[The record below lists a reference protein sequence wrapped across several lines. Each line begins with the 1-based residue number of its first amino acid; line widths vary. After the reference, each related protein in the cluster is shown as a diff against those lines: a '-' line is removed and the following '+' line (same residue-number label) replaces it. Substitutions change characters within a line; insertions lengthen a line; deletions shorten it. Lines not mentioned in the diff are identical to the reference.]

1 MSHEVVR
8 RGVGSFEAGEV
19 WEHETGLRYRV
30 LSVKRGKR
38 SGIHL
43 ALLER
48 VGGIKRRVWNKHYR
62 EVDNTVG
69 WKLLERSNDK

>member
-1 MSHEVVR
+1 MSPKNFEV
-8 RGVGSFEAGEV
+8 GDV

-30 LSVKRGKR
+30 LSVRLRKKL
-38 SGIHL
+38 GIHL

-48 VGGIKRRVWNKHYR
+48 VGGIKQRVWNKHSR

-69 WKLLERSNDK
+69 WKLMERSNDK